1 MNKKLKV
8 FLLII
13 GITTF
18 ILTFLWLASFA
29 HSFQRKSRT
38 KSPGT

>member
-29 HSFQRKSRT
+29 FS
-38 KSPGT
+38 